1 MGNRAKLPMVE
12 TNQEVPVTG
21 IPVFRQLE
29 VMEFMEAT
37 EAIVEVTGDVEVVT
51 GDVEVVT
58 AAAEEV
64 MVAAAIKSSQQS
76 INAQQE
82 RILQD

>member
-1 MGNRAKLPMVE
+1 MGKRAKLPMVE

-51 GDVEVVT
+51 

>member
-1 MGNRAKLPMVE
+1 
-12 TNQEVPVTG
+12 
-21 IPVFRQLE
+21 
-29 VMEFMEAT
+29 MEAT

-51 GDVEVVT
+51 

-64 MVAAAIKSSQQS
+64 MVAVAIKSSQQS

>member
-1 MGNRAKLPMVE
+1 
-12 TNQEVPVTG
+12 
-21 IPVFRQLE
+21 
-29 VMEFMEAT
+29 MEFMEAT
-37 EAIVEVTGDVEVVT
+37 EAIVEVT